1 MSETQ
6 LKIANLSI
14 QTKSGKQ
21 LVRNVDIEMNKG
33 DFIGIVGESGSGKT
47 ISTLASIGVLNSNL
61 KVKTDAHYLLG
72 HDIHTMADGD
82 MRKIIGKEIGYIP
95 QNTVAYLQ
103 PMIKIKNQMIDGY
116 LQNVENDKKKAKK
129 HAKELLLRVGI
140 KNPDRVLDLYPFE
153 ISGGM
158 KQRVNIAIALMSS
171 PKIIIADEPTTAL
184 DTVVQRQ
191 VMDLLQELN
200 QQGVSIIFVSHDLN
214 IVKQYCRTIYVMT
227 DGEVVEMGETSTII
241 YDPKA
246 DYTKKLISYIPTLKR
261 KKELIR

>member
-1 MSETQ
+1 MTTPQ
-6 LKIANLSI
+6 LEIKNLSI
-14 QTKSGKQ
+14 ETNTGKE
-21 LVRNVDIEMNKG
+21 LVKNMNFTLEHG

-47 ISTLASIGVLNSNL
+47 ISTLATIGVLSSNL
-61 KVKTDAHYLLG
+61 KVDSDKHTLLG
-72 HDIHTMADGD
+72 QNVHDLTDD
-82 MRKIIGKEIGYIP
+82 EMRTLIGEQVGYIP
-95 QNTVAYLQ
+95 QNTVAYQQ

-116 LQNVENDKKKAKK
+116 LQNVEKDKKKAKK
-129 HAKELLLRVGI
+129 YAKELLLRVGI

-158 KQRVNIAIALMSS
+158 KQRVNIAIALMCS

-214 IVKQYCRTIYVMT
+214 IVKQYCRKIYVMT
-227 DGEVVEMGETSTII
+227 EGEVVEEGVTSDII
-241 YDPKA
+241 FEPKA
-246 DYTKKLISYIPTLKR
+246 AYTKQLLSYIPTLRR
-261 KKELIR
+261 KKELSR